1 MAANTV
7 SLKLLVDS
15 TSQRVLF
22 AESGKDFVDFMFNI
36 LSLPIGSVI
45 KLLTKEQ
52 MVGSL
57 GNLYGSLEN
66 MNDTYSHSPENKDT
80 LLKPIV
86 PNNAA
91 NVPPLL
97 PTLEF
102 SKPIEIYRCGNY
114 LRRNCGLYV
123 SGDSKFICPSC
134 NNVMNQTVTN
144 VNPKKKDSSTN
155 EGGKVPLE
163 RILWQFTWLYS
174 IVNAPSR
181 AVSTERTIL
190 LSFTKE
196 YHVLAAYSIE
206 NSFVGMALGPFMT
219 ALKIRVIP
227 YMQSVANNDTPLTFA
242 LCKYG
247 VKLLRA
253 SLQSKGCLLQC
264 SLGRK

>member
-66 MNDTYSHSPENKDT
+66 MNDTYIHSPENKDT

-102 SKPIEIYRCGNY
+102 SKPIGIYRCGNY

-123 SGDSKFICPSC
+123 SSDSKFICPSC
-134 NNVMNQTVTN
+134 NNVMNQTATN

-155 EGGKVPLE
+155 EGGYVKGVVTYIIMDDLVVRPMSA
-163 RILWQFTWLYS
+163 ISCFTLLNKFN
-174 IVNAPSR
+174 IKDVG
-181 AVSTERTIL
+181 VLQEKTID
-190 LSFTKE
+190 
-196 YHVLAAYSIE
+196 I
-206 NSFVGMALGPFMT
+206 GM
-219 ALKIRVIP
+219 
-227 YMQSVANNDTPLTFA
+227 DE
-242 LCKYG
+242 C
-247 VKLLRA
+247 VKLLKA
-253 SLQSKGCLLQC
+253 SFQYKTVLSDVFLEKKMGE
-264 SLGRK
+264 SNASSSSGVNSIVI

>member
-52 MVGSL
+52 MVVSL
-57 GNLYGSLEN
+57 GNLYDSLEN
-66 MNDTYSHSPENKDT
+66 MNDTYIHSPKNKDT

-102 SKPIEIYRCGNY
+102 SKPIGIYRCGNY
-114 LRRNCGLYV
+114 LRSSCDLY
-123 SGDSKFICPSC
+123 
-134 NNVMNQTVTN
+134 
-144 VNPKKKDSSTN
+144 KDSSTN
-155 EGGKVPLE
+155 EGVPTVIYIIMDNLVV
-163 RILWQFTWLYS
+163 RPMSAISCFT
-174 IVNAPSR
+174 
-181 AVSTERTIL
+181 L
-190 LSFTKE
+190 LNKFNIKD
-196 YHVLAAYSIE
+196 A
-206 NSFVGMALGPFMT
+206 G
-219 ALKIRVIP
+219 
-227 YMQSVANNDTPLTFA
+227 
-242 LCKYG
+242 C
-247 VKLLRA
+247 VKLLKA
-253 SLQSKGCLLQC
+253 SFQSKTMLSDVFLEKKMGE
-264 SLGRK
+264 SNASSSSGVNSIVI

>member
-15 TSQRVLF
+15 TSQTVLF

-66 MNDTYSHSPENKDT
+66 MNETYIHSPENKDT

-97 PTLEF
+97 PIVE
-102 SKPIEIYRCGNY
+102 
-114 LRRNCGLYV
+114 
-123 SGDSKFICPSC
+123 
-134 NNVMNQTVTN
+134 
-144 VNPKKKDSSTN
+144 SSTQN
-155 EGGKVPLE
+155 PPEFIGVV
-163 RILWQFTWLYS
+163 ILT
-174 IVNAPSR
+174 IVAA
-181 AVSTERTIL
+181 AVSMWQMIL
-190 LSFTKE
+190 NPF
-196 YHVLAAYSIE
+196 VLPAI
-206 NSFVGMALGPFMT
+206 ML
-219 ALKIRVIP
+219 
-227 YMQSVANNDTPLTFA
+227 
-242 LCKYG
+242 
-247 VKLLRA
+247 
-253 SLQSKGCLLQC
+253 
-264 SLGRK
+264 